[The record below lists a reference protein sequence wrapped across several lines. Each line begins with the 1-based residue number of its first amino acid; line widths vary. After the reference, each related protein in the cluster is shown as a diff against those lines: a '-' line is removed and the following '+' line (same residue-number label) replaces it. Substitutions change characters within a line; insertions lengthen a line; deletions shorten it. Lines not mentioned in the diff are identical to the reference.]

1 MIWQIKKNSLYQISK
16 KKIIFGILYTGILL
30 AYLGSLSPWFL
41 WPIAKVYII
50 ICTLLLGTAIF
61 LDNISK
67 SKIFAKKDWLV
78 PSIIAFILLIFQRIV
93 NKGNIIGFTEA
104 MLNSFVIFC
113 LFKLSTEFLIK
124 SINTTCMIMGGFLIL
139 SMGAFLLYF
148 LGLPFPSAEVNREDL
163 LYDFD
168 NFYLFMLGRG
178 NDLIILPRFQSVF
191 LEPGH
196 LGTATSLLL
205 FTQIGSWKKW
215 YNLSLLTATILSFSL
230 AAYVLLIII
239 AIMGAWT
246 RHKKIVAKLCGIVII
261 LATIAVSS
269 LFYNKGENLI
279 NELILSRLEVDSDGK
294 LVGDNR
300 VTGAFESVYDNYIT
314 SSDIWFGKDYSIEE
328 FGFGN
333 AGYRVFIYDY
343 GLICLLL
350 VIFLYLTM
358 AFNPNNKRA
367 WIAMLI
373 VATAGFWVRATP
385 VSFYFMIPLYSVPF
399 IKFGNTKPTKDLTD
413 KETDV
418 RNQ

>member
-1 MIWQIKKNSLYQISK
+1 MIWQIKKSNLFLFSK
-16 KKIIFGILYTGILL
+16 KNIIFGTLYTGILL

-41 WPIAKVYII
+41 WPIEKVYII
-50 ICTLLLGTAIF
+50 ICTLLLGTAII

-67 SKIFAKKDWLV
+67 SMIFTKKNWLL
-78 PSIIAFILLIFQRIV
+78 PSTIAFILLIFQRVV
-93 NKGNIIGFTEA
+93 NHGNIIGFTEA
-104 MLNSFVIFC
+104 LLNSFVVFC
-113 LFKLSTEFLIK
+113 ILKLSIPYLVKT
-124 SINTTCMIMGGFLIL
+124 INTTCIIMGFFLIV
-139 SMGAFLLYF
+139 SMVAFILYF
-148 LGLPFPSAEVNREDL
+148 LGFSFPSAEVSREDL
-163 LYDFD
+163 MYEFD
-168 NFYLFMLGRG
+168 NFYFFMLGRA

-215 YNLSLLTATILSFSL
+215 YNVSLLTATLLSFSL

-246 RHKKIVAKLCGIVII
+246 RHKKIAIKLFGIAIV
-261 LATIAVSS
+261 LTTIAISS

-279 NELILSRLEVDSDGK
+279 NNLILSRLEIDNDGK

-300 VTGAFESVYDNYIT
+300 VTGEFEAVYDNYLT
-314 SSDIWFGKDYSIEE
+314 SSDIWFGRDYSIED

-343 GLICLLL
+343 GLICL
-350 VIFLYLTM
+350 FLAILFYSTM
-358 AFNPNNKRA
+358 SFNPVNRRA
-367 WIAMLI
+367 WMAMLV

-385 VSFYFMIPLYSVPF
+385 MSFYFMIPLYSVPF
-399 IKFGNTKPTKDLTD
+399 IK
-413 KETDV
+413 DV
-418 RNQ
+418 RNK